1 MKSLWVPTRAHR
13 DVQYSVAEQIAENE
27 WRFAVGY
34 RITKNSIGFHLL
46 PLSKQFTRQGIA
58 DF

>member
-1 MKSLWVPTRAHR
+1 M
-13 DVQYSVAEQIAENE
+13 NE

-34 RITKNSIGFHLL
+34 RITKNSIGSIML

>member
-1 MKSLWVPTRAHR
+1 MFNIQLLSKLLM
-13 DVQYSVAEQIAENE
+13 NE

-34 RITKNSIGFHLL
+34 RITKNSIGFPIML